1 MAARRAILRQSD
13 LIRYAKAMQSAGVND
28 WRVVARPD
36 GSHEIV
42 AGKTNAPLIGPDPDE
57 LLR

>member
-1 MAARRAILRQSD
+1 MAPRRAILRQAVLTS
-13 LIRYAKAMQSAGVND
+13 YAKAMQNAGIKE

-42 AGKTNAPLIGPDPDE
+42 AGATDAAATGPDPDE